1 MLPRSEVWKFM
12 RQAILKTFVL
22 VSTTFVV
29 AAAALAVPARAQTEA
44 AGRLRLESLEKL
56 APKAAEA
63 VNIEIDGIL
72 IKFAG
77 SILSDEDADE
87 RAVKELVGGLRG
99 VYVRSYEFKS
109 AGEFA
114 EADVAALRE
123 QLRAPG
129 WTRVMDV
136 KSRGLDF
143 GDAEVYLATAG
154 GRVEGFALLLVEPR
168 ELTVVNIVGPLDLDK
183 IRRLGDNFNL
193 PRVTVK
199 RKKSGGN

>member
-1 MLPRSEVWKFM
+1 M
-12 RQAILKTFVL
+12 RQAIRKIIVL
-22 VSTTFVV
+22 ITTTFIIV
-29 AAAALAVPARAQTEA
+29 AGTVPAGAQTA

-87 RAVKELVGGLRG
+87 RAVKELITGLRG

-109 AGEFA
+109 DGQFA
-114 EADVAALRE
+114 EADVAAVRE

-129 WTRVMDV
+129 WSRVMDV
-136 KSRGLDF
+136 KSKGLDF

-154 GRVEGFALLLVEPR
+154 GRVEGFALLVVEPR
-168 ELTVVNIVGPLDLDK
+168 EVTIVNIVGALDLDK
-183 IRRLGDNFNL
+183 IRRLGDNLNL

-199 RKKSGGN
+199 RKKTTGN

>member
-1 MLPRSEVWKFM
+1 M
-12 RQAILKTFVL
+12 RVAIIKTSVL
-22 VSTTFVV
+22 VTTAFIIAV
-29 AAAALAVPARAQTEA
+29 AALASPARAQGQQTVT
-44 AGRLRLESLEKL
+44 GRLRLESLEKL

-87 RAVKELVGGLRG
+87 RAVKELVTGLRG
-99 VYVRSYEFKS
+99 VYVKSYEFKS
-109 AGEFA
+109 AGQFA
-114 EADVAALRE
+114 EADVAAVRE

-129 WTRVMDV
+129 WSRVMDV
-136 KSRGLDF
+136 KSKGLDF

-154 GRVEGFALLLVEPR
+154 GRVEGFALLVVEPR
-168 ELTVVNIVGPLDLDK
+168 ELTVVNIVGSLDLDK
-183 IRRLGDNFNL
+183 IRRLGDNLNL

>member
-1 MLPRSEVWKFM
+1 M
-12 RQAILKTFVL
+12 RQAILKSFVL
-22 VSTTFVV
+22 VTTTLICVV
-29 AAAALAVPARAQTEA
+29 GVRAQGQQTMT
-44 AGRLRLESLEKL
+44 GRLRLESIEKL

-87 RAVKELVGGLRG
+87 RAVKELVTGLRG
-99 VYVRSYEFKS
+99 VYVKSYEFKS
-109 AGEFA
+109 AGQFA

-136 KSRGLDF
+136 KSKGLDF

-154 GRVEGFALLLVEPR
+154 GRVEGFALLVVEPR
-168 ELTVVNIVGPLDLDK
+168 ELTVVNIVGSLDLDK
-183 IRRLGDNFNL
+183 IRRLGDNLNL
-193 PRVTVK
+193 PRIRIK
-199 RKKSGGN
+199 RKKSTGN

>member
-1 MLPRSEVWKFM
+1 M

-72 IKFAG
+72 IQFAG
-77 SILSDEDADE
+77 SILSDKDADE
-87 RAVKELVGGLRG
+87 RAVKELVTGLRG
-99 VYVRSYEFKS
+99 VYVKSYEFKS
-109 AGEFA
+109 SGEFA
-114 EADVAALRE
+114 EADVAAVRE

-129 WTRVMDV
+129 WSRVMDV

-154 GRVEGFALLLVEPR
+154 GRVEGFALLVVQPR
-168 ELTVVNIVGPLDLDK
+168 ELTVVNIVGSLDLDK
-183 IRRLGDNFNL
+183 IRRLGANLKL

>member
-1 MLPRSEVWKFM
+1 MRRS
-12 RQAILKTFVL
+12 IIKTFVL
-22 VSTTFVV
+22 VTTTLIL
-29 AAAALAVPARAQTEA
+29 AAAAHAQGQPAAG
-44 AGRLRLESLEKL
+44 GRLRLDSLEKL
-56 APKAAEA
+56 APKASEV

-87 RAVKELVGGLRG
+87 RAVKELVAGLKG

-109 AGEFA
+109 EGQFA
-114 EADVAALRE
+114 EADVAAVRE

-129 WTRVMDV
+129 WSRVMDV

-143 GDAEVYLATAG
+143 GDGEVYLATAG
-154 GRVEGFALLLVEPR
+154 GRVEGFALLVVGPR
-168 ELTVVNIVGPLDLDK
+168 EVTVVNIVGALDLAK
-183 IRRLGDNFNL
+183 LRQLGDDLDL
-193 PRVTVK
+193 PHIHIK

>member
-1 MLPRSEVWKFM
+1 MREV
-12 RQAILKTFVL
+12 IIKTFVL
-22 VSTTFVV
+22 ITTTFIVV
-29 AAAALAVPARAQTEA
+29 AGTLAVPARAQTA

-87 RAVKELVGGLRG
+87 RAVKELVTGLRG
-99 VYVRSYEFKS
+99 VYVKSYEFKS

-114 EADVAALRE
+114 EADVAAVRE

-129 WTRVMDV
+129 WSRVMDV
-136 KSRGLDF
+136 KSKGLDF

-154 GRVEGFALLLVEPR
+154 GRVEGFALLVVEPR

-183 IRRLGDNFNL
+183 IRRLGDNFHL
-193 PRVTVK
+193 PRITIK

>member
-1 MLPRSEVWKFM
+1 M
-12 RQAILKTFVL
+12 RQAILKSFVL
-22 VSTTFVV
+22 VTTTLICVV
-29 AAAALAVPARAQTEA
+29 GVRAQGQQTMT
-44 AGRLRLESLEKL
+44 GRLRLESIEKL

-77 SILSDEDADE
+77 SILSDEDVDE
-87 RAVKELVGGLRG
+87 RAVKELIGGLRG

-109 AGEFA
+109 AGQFA
-114 EADVAALRE
+114 EADVAAVRE

-136 KSRGLDF
+136 KSKGLDF

-154 GRVEGFALLLVEPR
+154 GRVEGFALLVVEPR
-168 ELTVVNIVGPLDLDK
+168 ELTVVNIVGALDLDK
-183 IRRLGDNFNL
+183 IRRLGENLNL
-193 PRVTVK
+193 PRVTIK
-199 RKKSGGN
+199 RKKTTRN

>member
-1 MLPRSEVWKFM
+1 M
-12 RQAILKTFVL
+12 RQAIFKIVVL
-22 VSTTFVV
+22 VAAAFVV
-29 AAAALAVPARAQTEA
+29 AAPAQGRQAA

-87 RAVKELVGGLRG
+87 RAVKELIGGLRG

-109 AGEFA
+109 AGQFA
-114 EADVAALRE
+114 DADVAAVRE

-129 WTRVMDV
+129 WSRVMDV
-136 KSRGLDF
+136 KSKGLDF

-154 GRVEGFALLLVEPR
+154 GRVEGFALLFVGPR
-168 ELTVVNIVGPLDLDK
+168 ELTVVNIVGALDLDK
-183 IRRLGDNFNL
+183 IRQFGDNFKL
-193 PRVTVK
+193 PHIRIK
-199 RKKSGGN
+199 RKKTEGN

>member
-1 MLPRSEVWKFM
+1 M
-12 RQAILKTFVL
+12 RQSIIKTFVL
-22 VSTTFVV
+22 ITMTFIIVV
-29 AAAALAVPARAQTEA
+29 AARAQGQPAA
-44 AGRLRLESLEKL
+44 AGRLRLESLDRL

-87 RAVKELVGGLRG
+87 HAVKELVAGLKG
-99 VYVRSYEFKS
+99 VYVRSYDFKS
-109 AGEFA
+109 DGQFA
-114 EADVAALRE
+114 DADVTAVRE

-129 WTRVMDV
+129 WSRVMDV

-154 GRVEGFALLLVEPR
+154 GRVEGFALLFVGPR
-168 ELTVVNIVGPLDLDK
+168 EVTVVNIVGAIDLDK
-183 IRRLGDNFNL
+183 LRRLGDNLHL
-193 PRVTVK
+193 PHIRVK
-199 RKKSGGN
+199 RKKTTGN

>member
-1 MLPRSEVWKFM
+1 M

-22 VSTTFVV
+22 LTTTFVFV
-29 AAAALAVPARAQTEA
+29 AGARAQGPQAA

-87 RAVKELVGGLRG
+87 RAVKELVTGLRG
-99 VYVRSYEFKS
+99 VYVKSYEFKS
-109 AGEFA
+109 AGQFA

-129 WTRVMDV
+129 WSRVMDV
-136 KSRGLDF
+136 KSKGLDF

-154 GRVEGFALLLVEPR
+154 GRVEGFALLVVEPR
-168 ELTVVNIVGPLDLDK
+168 ELTVVNIVGSIDLDK
-183 IRRLGDNFNL
+183 LRRLGDKLNL
-193 PRVTVK
+193 PRVRVK
-199 RKKSGGN
+199 RKKAAGN

>member
-1 MLPRSEVWKFM
+1 M
-12 RQAILKTFVL
+12 REAIIKTFVL
-22 VSTTFVV
+22 VTTTFI
-29 AAAALAVPARAQTEA
+29 LAVAARAQAPQTA

-87 RAVKELVGGLRG
+87 RAVKELVTGLRG
-99 VYVRSYEFKS
+99 VYVKSYEFKS
-109 AGEFA
+109 EGQFA
-114 EADVAALRE
+114 EADVAAVRE

-129 WTRVMDV
+129 WARVMDV
-136 KSRGLDF
+136 KSKGLDF

-154 GRVEGFALLLVEPR
+154 GRVEGFALLVVEPR

-183 IRRLGDNFNL
+183 IRRLGDNLKL

>member
-1 MLPRSEVWKFM
+1 M

-22 VSTTFVV
+22 VGTTFIVV
-29 AAAALAVPARAQTEA
+29 AAALAVPARAQPEA

-63 VNIEIDGIL
+63 VNIEIDGVL
-72 IKFAG
+72 IRFAG
-77 SILSDEDADE
+77 SILSDKDADE
-87 RAVKELVGGLRG
+87 RAVKELVAGLRG

-114 EADVAALRE
+114 DADVAGVRA

-129 WTRVMDV
+129 WSRVMDV
-136 KSRGLDF
+136 KSKGLDF

-154 GRVEGFALLLVEPR
+154 GRVEGFALLVVEPR
-168 ELTVVNIVGPLDLDK
+168 ELTVVNIVGSLDLDK
-183 IRRLGDNFNL
+183 LRRLGDNLNL

-199 RKKSGGN
+199 RKKSAGNQ